1 LTLPIK
7 IAKDKNIH
15 SGLMRVLIIDNY
27 DSFTYNLVQVIE
39 QCGVSDFNIMKTDAL
54 DLKQA
59 GDYPKILISPG
70 PGLPK
75 NYPNLYHLLKL
86 YSNSKSILGV
96 CLGHQAIA
104 AFFGAKLFNMNE
116 VYHGVS
122 KKVNILKEDDYL
134 FKNIPDG
141 FEGGLYHSW
150 AVSEEDLPQELVVT
164 SKAEDGIIMS
174 LSHKTFDLKGIQ
186 FHPESIMTD
195 YGTEIIRNW
204 LGGK

>member
-1 LTLPIK
+1 M
-7 IAKDKNIH
+7 
-15 SGLMRVLIIDNY
+15 LMRVLIIDNY
-27 DSFTYNLVQVIE
+27 DSFTYNLAQVVE
-39 QCGVSDFNIMKTDAL
+39 QCSVSDFNIVKTDAL

-75 NYPNLYHLLKL
+75 DYPNLFSLLEL
-86 YSNSKSILGV
+86 YSSSKSILGV

-104 AFFGAKLFNMNE
+104 EFFGAKLFNLNE
-116 VYHGVS
+116 VYHGVT
-122 KKVNILKEDDYL
+122 KKIQILKKDDYIYR
-134 FKNIPDG
+134 NIPDG

-150 AVSEEDLPQELVVT
+150 AVSEEDFPQELVVT

-174 LSHKTFDLKGIQ
+174 LSHKTFDVKGIQ

-195 YGTEIIRNW
+195 YGTAIIRNW
-204 LGGK
+204 LEWK

>member
-1 LTLPIK
+1 
-7 IAKDKNIH
+7 
-15 SGLMRVLIIDNY
+15 MRVLIIDNY
-27 DSFTYNLVQVIE
+27 DSFTYNLAQVVE

-54 DLKQA
+54 DMKKA

-75 NYPNLYHLLKL
+75 DYPNLFSLLDL
-86 YSNSKSILGV
+86 YSSSKSILGV

-104 AFFGAKLFNMNE
+104 EFFGAKLFNLNE
-116 VYHGVS
+116 VYHGVT
-122 KKVNILKEDDYL
+122 KKIQILKKDDYL
-134 FKNIPDG
+134 FRNIPDA

-150 AVSEEDLPQELVVT
+150 AVSEQDFPQELVVT

-174 LSHKTFDLKGIQ
+174 ISHQILDVKGIQ

-195 YGTEIIRNW
+195 YGTAIIRNW